1 MTAWD
6 AASAH
11 VRVWTFGELCVEYRA
26 ADSTWHSVQQE
37 EWGGNS
43 NSRRV
48 LRYLLT
54 VGRSAR
60 RGEIMEAL
68 WPESTSTYVEEYL
81 NKAATN
87 LRKVFRSEEVLTSN
101 SKRTT
106 YQLAQQA
113 VIWTD
118 VDACEAVLREAERV
132 GPTSQ
137 EGRRLLETA
146 QQYFARGRFFEGED
160 GTWCHAKRERLA
172 TAHYR
177 CLLWLAEAYE
187 AQGSFRQAERLIEQL
202 LQQDPL
208 DEAALIHL
216 LTLLNKQGMAAEAV
230 RRYKHATALFAQQG
244 AAPSPSVQTLVQS
257 FQQRPLAAIG
267 GSILTVLPGQEYPF
281 PRVAAH
287 CSHADTPD
295 RIGLVNPL
303 DERVQVP
310 HPAAVAQPRMVSE
323 QAGEHDNSPLTS
335 GIQAMKESRRRLFQQ
350 LIGLAGEALIAP
362 QTLLSAAS
370 LDQIAA
376 ACVHASQID
385 RDTLA
390 DLETITRN
398 HWHLYVHATSKGD
411 LLSSFW
417 GHLQTLLK
425 FLRAT
430 PTGAQ
435 QNRLYSLVGESAQ
448 MIGEI
453 LFDMQDYPQ
462 AQTYYRFSIVAA
474 KEAGNNALR
483 AVGLGRMSFLPIYR
497 HEPLQACPL
506 LEEAR
511 QLLTDVSRPTIHAWL
526 AVVEAEVMAHL
537 CDDTACEKALARAE
551 AQYHQNAPEQDVLWT
566 RLNDATIPGYKG
578 ACYLQL
584 QQPHKALDALQ
595 KTLAVLPTYSARH
608 QSIILTDMA
617 AAMLQMTEVE
627 ESCKLLQQVL
637 ELTTHKKSLMV
648 LTRMQQV
655 RSTLE
660 QWKDTSYIHQ
670 LDRSVRDVLPAIL
683 A

>member
-6 AASAH
+6 AASAQ

-26 ADSTWHSVQQE
+26 ADSTWRSVQQA

-87 LRKVFRSEEVLTSN
+87 LRKVCRSEEALTSN
-101 SKRTT
+101 PKRTT

-118 VDACEAVLREAERV
+118 VDACEAALREAEQV

-137 EGRRLLETA
+137 ERRCLLETA

-187 AQGSFRQAERLIEQL
+187 AQGSFRQAERLIELL

-208 DEAALIHL
+208 DEAVLIRL

-244 AAPSPSVQTLVQS
+244 VALPPNVQTLAQS
-257 FQQRPLAAIG
+257 FQQRPHTARGDGVFTAR
-267 GSILTVLPGQEYPF
+267 PAQEDPS
-281 PRVAAH
+281 PRVSTH
-287 CSHADTPD
+287 CSHVDTQSI
-295 RIGLVNPL
+295 RESVGPL
-303 DERVQVP
+303 DDIRVHIPATAVQQGIVLDQV
-310 HPAAVAQPRMVSE
+310 
-323 QAGEHDNSPLTS
+323 GEHDSSPLIS
-335 GIQAMKESRRRLFQQ
+335 GIQVMKESRRRLFQQ

-362 QTLLSAAS
+362 QTLLRTAS
-370 LDQIAA
+370 LEQIAA

-385 RDTLA
+385 SDTLA
-390 DLETITRN
+390 HLEAITRN

-417 GHLQTLLK
+417 GHLQTLLQ

-453 LFDMQDYPQ
+453 LFDMQDYQQ
-462 AQTYYRFSIVAA
+462 AQAYYRFSIVAA

-497 HEPLQACPL
+497 QEPLQACPL
-506 LEEAR
+506 LEEAK

-537 CDDTACEKALARAE
+537 RDDTACEKALARSE
-551 AQYHQNAPEQDVLWT
+551 AQYPQNAPEQDVLWT

-584 QQPHKALDALQ
+584 QQPHKALGALQ
-595 KTLAVLPTYSARH
+595 KTLAVIPTYSSRH

-627 ESCKLLQQVL
+627 ETCQLLQQVL
-637 ELTTHKKSLMV
+637 ELTTQTKSLMV
-648 LTRMQQV
+648 LMRMQQV
-655 RSTLE
+655 RNKLE
-660 QWKDTSYIHQ
+660 RWKDTPYIHQ
-670 LDRSVRDVLPAIL
+670 LDRAVRDSLPALL